1 MSIESYNRLFSL
13 QLLKSIIF
21 VKYQVQRLHTV
32 MNSKRTSCW
41 DAGHVVVEL
50 IGIGV
55 GGVDGVDDISGGGG
69 NGRDPSRG
77 CNIQVSVYS
86 LQ

>member
-1 MSIESYNRLFSL
+1 
-13 QLLKSIIF
+13 
-21 VKYQVQRLHTV
+21 

-55 GGVDGVDDISGGGG
+55 GGGDSVDDISGGGG

-86 LQ
+86 DY

>member
-1 MSIESYNRLFSL
+1 
-13 QLLKSIIF
+13 
-21 VKYQVQRLHTV
+21 
-32 MNSKRTSCW
+32 MNSEWTSCW

-55 GGVDGVDDISGGGG
+55 GGGDGVDDISGGGG